1 MAWTRWMGRLL
12 SAAAVVVL
20 SWAVAAALPGC
31 RRLKDKS
38 AKDAKAKV
46 KPAQSQPKPTY
57 DLLTKPE
64 AGELEETGEGGERAA
79 EEVEETDRKADKRAA
94 EGFLEE

>member
-1 MAWTRWMGRLL
+1 MRWTRWMGRLL
-12 SAAAVVVL
+12 SAAVVAVL
-20 SWAVAAALPGC
+20 CWAVAAALPGC
-31 RRLKDKS
+31 RRPKGKS

-64 AGELEETGEGGERAA
+64 AGELEEAGGDSERTA
-79 EEVEETDRKADKRAA
+79 EEVEEAERKADKRAA
-94 EGFLEE
+94 EGFLDE